1 MISAFF
7 SELILARSIMDAK
20 IWWALPLIVSISLV
34 YGATRHEHI
43 GQIMIQSY
51 KAAIWVI
58 GFMLLIFAVIWGTGY
73 FN

>member
-20 IWWALPLIVSISLV
+20 IWWAVPLIVSISLV

-43 GQIMIQSY
+43 GQIIIQSY

-58 GFMLLIFAVIWGTGY
+58 GFMLLTFAVIWGTGS